1 MKTRPHYRSIREQH
15 HCETHT
21 TSILSPHVKH
31 NPDSA
36 PWPWPCDSDT
46 MAMRLRHHGVTARE
60 SSVCHC
66 ILEDAGVRRGASMEP
81 PRQPVSTSQ
90 RSAVAPRVSEF
101 TMLTIAVSK
110 LWALYTEA
118 RGNLVVVLRSYG
130 ARRGP
135 LGADDEGFRGKNPP
149 IRPRSSLRFLR
160 LPIFRCTQGV
170 EKF

>member
-1 MKTRPHYRSIREQH
+1 
-15 HCETHT
+15 
-21 TSILSPHVKH
+21 
-31 NPDSA
+31 
-36 PWPWPCDSDT
+36 
-46 MAMRLRHHGVTARE
+46 MAMRLRHHGRPIVK
-60 SSVCHC
+60 CLC

-118 RGNLVVVLRSYG
+118 RRNLVVVLRSYG

-160 LPIFRCTQGV
+160 LPIFRCTPRALGARCRKVLEPTADEGAYQCQP
-170 EKF
+170 EK